1 MAAITP
7 VAVSGPGT
15 PRFVT
20 LRNATA
26 QANIGQTD
34 WLWVPPDAVYAY
46 ILFTLTA
53 AAGTTPVT
61 NLTVKGADPVTLD
74 DTYSWH
80 VGGVTL
86 TAQNTTATS
95 GLLQVVEI
103 GPGIT
108 QAADDVILGATGVN
122 HAAINAVLP
131 TLLGLG
137 LVFDRT
143 TGDETYTY
151 KLMAQFTKFRR

>member
-1 MAAITP
+1 MAVIAP
-7 VAVSGPGT
+7 VSVAGPGLG
-15 PRFVT
+15 RFIT
-20 LRNATA
+20 LRNAVA

-34 WLWVPPDAVYAY
+34 WLWVPRSAMYAY
-46 ILFTLTA
+46 VLFTLSA

-61 NLTVKGADPVTLD
+61 NLTVKGADPVSLD
-74 DTYSWH
+74 DTFSWH
-80 VGGVTL
+80 VGGTTL

-131 TLLGLG
+131 TLMGLG

-151 KLMAQFTKFRR
+151 KLSVQFAPGK